1 MSEAAAPSAPTTAPT
16 TAAAPEAGA
25 TPQTGQETPAETRA
39 RQRIELSKLADDD
52 EIVMVVDGQEVAMP
66 AAKARQRWQQGES
79 ATKRYQEAARKTRDA
94 EELLHAVAT
103 TIRDPKALHR
113 ELAGLGLSPRQMAEE
128 FLRIEA
134 EEAALTPEQR
144 RLRELESE
152 QERLLAEREAEAER
166 RQVERVQYR
175 EQTFTRVFVAGL
187 EAAGL
192 AGAPQAVQ
200 DDCAWAFKELV
211 EAAESE
217 GRKLSKA
224 DIANAMKSA
233 ARARASH
240 YAAHLDED
248 AILARLTPELLAK
261 YQAKATG
268 AVPTLTPQAP
278 HQPRDDR
285 GRFQPPGN
293 QGTDVNGRRI
303 IRSTSNLFGR

>member
-1 MSEAAAPSAPTTAPT
+1 MSDAAAPSAPVAAPT
-16 TAAAPEAGA
+16 TAPAPEAAA
-25 TPQTGQETPAETRA
+25 TPQPGTETPAETRA
-39 RQRIELSKLADDD
+39 RQRIELAKLADDD

-79 ATKRYQEAARKTRDA
+79 ATKRYQEAASKRREA

-103 TIRDPKALHR
+103 TIRDPRALHR
-113 ELAGLGLSPRQMAEE
+113 ELAGLGLSPREMAEE

-144 RLRELESE
+144 RLRELEAE
-152 QERLLAEREAEAER
+152 QERLLAEREAEVER
-166 RQVERVQYR
+166 RQQERVQYR

-192 AGAPQAVQ
+192 ASAPQAVQ

-211 EAAESE
+211 ESAESE
-217 GRKLSKA
+217 GRKLTKA
-224 DIANAMKSA
+224 EIAGALRDA
-233 ARARASH
+233 ARGRARFYS
-240 YAAHLDED
+240 AHLDDD
-248 AILARLTPELLAK
+248 AILERLTPELIAK
-261 YQAKATG
+261 AQAKSVG

-278 HQPRDDR
+278 AQPRDDR
-285 GRFQPPGN
+285 GRFQPGAS